1 MEVQGVE
8 VTNVITG
15 AKCNKGARCNTE
27 LVPNVIRNGSQ
38 GSLNYIIKGGG
49 GWVTNLTTVAFL
61 EYDKCFNSLSSMTTI
76 FNTSIIL
83 ICKIKP
89 HNS

>member
-49 GWVTNLTTVAFL
+49 VGHKFNYCPGL
-61 EYDKCFNSLSSMTTI
+61 EINFFVREPAGD
-76 FNTSIIL
+76 
-83 ICKIKP
+83 
-89 HNS
+89 

>member
-15 AKCNKGARCNTE
+15 ATCNKGARCNTE

-49 GWVTNLTTVAFL
+49 GG
-61 EYDKCFNSLSSMTTI
+61 SQI
-76 FNTSIIL
+76 
-83 ICKIKP
+83 
-89 HNS
+89 

>member
-49 GWVTNLTTVAFL
+49 GWVTNLTTVASL

>member
-49 GWVTNLTTVAFL
+49 GGGH
-61 EYDKCFNSLSSMTTI
+61 KFNYCRVS
-76 FNTSIIL
+76 
-83 ICKIKP
+83 
-89 HNS
+89 

>member
-8 VTNVITG
+8 VNLITG
-15 AKCNKGARCNTE
+15 ATCNKGARCNKE
-27 LVPNVIRNGSQ
+27 LVPNVMRNGSQ
-38 GSLNYIIKGGG
+38 GSLDYIIKVG
-49 GWVTNLTTVAFL
+49 VDHKFN
-61 EYDKCFNSLSSMTTI
+61 YCRFNSLSLMTTI
-76 FNTSIIL
+76 FNTDIIL

>member
-8 VTNVITG
+8 VNVVLG
-15 AKCNKGARCNTE
+15 AKCNKGARCNKE

-38 GSLNYIIKGGG
+38 GSLDYIIKV
-49 GWVTNLTTVAFL
+49 GWITNLTTVAFL
-61 EYDKCFNSLSSMTTI
+61 EYDRCFNSLSLMTTI
-76 FNTSIIL
+76 FNTNIIL